1 LINTFNK
8 VARYKINTQKLV
20 ALLYT
25 SNELMTNEARKIIL
39 LTIASKMPG
48 INLTKNVKHLHN
60 AMCKELKKKMTS
72 FVHELE

>member
-39 LTIASKMPG
+39 LTIGSKMPG
-48 INLTKNVKHLHN
+48 INLTKNVKYSN
-60 AMCKELKKKMTS
+60 MQCVKN
-72 FVHELE
+72 

>member
-1 LINTFNK
+1 
-8 VARYKINTQKLV
+8 
-20 ALLYT
+20 
-25 SNELMTNEARKIIL
+25 MTNEARKIIL
-39 LTIASKMPG
+39 LTIGSKMPG